1 MERNNNVKSGFLKLI
16 EDKKAISECIRNGG
30 DILDIVFQF

>member
-16 EDKKAISECIRNGG
+16 EDKKAIRECIRNGG
-30 DILDIVFQF
+30 DILDIVFPF

>member
-16 EDKKAISECIRNGG
+16 EDKKAIGECIRNGG
-30 DILDIVFQF
+30 DILDIVFPF